1 MLVNRSAA
9 DIAAARKRY
18 LGALILSQHC
28 PDKIIRGSDLT
39 DIFVIHGNFVDIL
52 PINTDGMSVNT
63 LNISSDFLDG
73 FQ

>member
-1 MLVNRSAA
+1 MLVDRPAA
-9 DIAAARKRY
+9 DVAAARQRY
-18 LGALILSQHC
+18 LSALILAQHS
-28 PDKIIRGSDLT
+28 PDKIIRGSDFT
-39 DIFVIHGNFVDIL
+39 DIFVIHGNFVDVL